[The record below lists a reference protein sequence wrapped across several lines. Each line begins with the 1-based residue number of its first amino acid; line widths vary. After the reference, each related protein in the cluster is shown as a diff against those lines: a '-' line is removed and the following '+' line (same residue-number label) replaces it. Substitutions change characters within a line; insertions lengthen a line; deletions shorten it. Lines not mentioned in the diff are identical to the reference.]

1 MAIAFI
7 VYKFGKQVLDK
18 KITQNDILTKN
29 QLEQYIIH
37 KFIKFYKKYNDLLEI
52 TVENRYLYI
61 FTFAVMIMED
71 FNRVPIVRLAENFMT
86 LLRKESTVGIMQVK
100 SRVPLSDRETVLLY
114 IKWVKDNSEDEC
126 DISSGDEEAI
136 RNLAWKNNNQD
147 GYAKSVLY
155 IYSCLHDYIDEI
167 PKYRHA
173 FHLRD
178 TVNNSDSYKSDER
191 IKGQMEVIQWMI
203 DNPNATPEQAMQ
215 EFGIWG

>member
-1 MAIAFI
+1 M
-7 VYKFGKQVLDK
+7 
-18 KITQNDILTKN
+18 
-29 QLEQYIIH
+29 
-37 KFIKFYKKYNDLLEI
+37 
-52 TVENRYLYI
+52 ENRYLYI

-100 SRVPLSDRETVLLY
+100 SRVPLYDRETILLY

-126 DISSGDEEAI
+126 DISNGDEEAI

-167 PKYRHA
+167 PKYRYA

-203 DNPNATPEQAMQ
+203 DNPNATLEQAMQ